1 MSEAETTAAKAMP
14 DEMHQDRDA
23 RRAQAEMARQQ
34 AQQMVQRLTLVSI
47 TKRHVAGRRNLSNI
61 VRVVSREWL
70 AWIEHYSKTDVRHG
84 RGSQPAV
91 RHGVVHMDHDIG
103 CKTVHPTDKACFL
116 KPAAVPKAVGA
127 KSEAEIEEASR

>member
-1 MSEAETTAAKAMP
+1 MSVAETTAAKAML

-61 VRVVSREWL
+61 VRIVSREWL
-70 AWIEHYSKTDVRHG
+70 AWIERRAKTDARHG
-84 RGSQPAV
+84 CASVPHVGN
-91 RHGVVHMDHDIG
+91 GVTSAGRSIG
-103 CKTVHPTDKACFL
+103 CRMVHPTDKACSF
-116 KPAAVPKAVGA
+116 KGIEGR
-127 KSEAEIEEASR
+127 KSE

>member
-70 AWIEHYSKTDVRHG
+70 AWIEHHSKTAVRHG
-84 RGSQPAV
+84 RGSQPAA
-91 RHGVVHMDHDIG
+91 RHGVTRAGRGIG
-103 CKTVHPTDKACFL
+103 CSMVHPTDKACSF
-116 KPAAVPKAVGA
+116 KGIEGR
-127 KSEAEIEEASR
+127 KSE